1 MSEQDVIVD
10 VDDVSMMFRL
20 YKEKVDDLKNFVIK
34 KIKREISYNEFYAL
48 NDISFQV
55 RRGESFGMVGVN
67 GSGKSTLLKII
78 AGVMKPT
85 KGTVTIHGSVA
96 PMIELGAGFDFDL
109 TARENVF
116 LNGAILGYDKDM
128 LKDRFDEIIH
138 FAELEQFVDVPIK
151 NFSSGMITRL
161 GFSIATIQKPD
172 ILICDEILAVGDYR
186 FQEKCEKRINSML
199 ENGTTLLLVSHNM
212 EQVERLCKNGILLSH
227 GNNLCCGP
235 IKEVCEKYY
244 NL

>member
-1 MSEQDVIVD
+1 MSEQDIIVD

-20 YKEKVDDLKNFVIK
+20 YREKVDDLKNFVIK
-34 KIKREISYNEFYAL
+34 KIKKQISYNEFYAL
-48 NDISFQV
+48 NHISFQV

-85 KGTVTIHGSVA
+85 NGKVTIHGSVA

-128 LKDRFDEIIH
+128 LRERFDDIIH

-186 FQEKCEKRINSML
+186 FQEKCEERINSML

-212 EQVERLCKNGILLSH
+212 DQVERLCKNGILLSH

-235 IKEVCEKYY
+235 IKEVCEKFY

>member
-1 MSEQDVIVD
+1 MSAQDIIVD
-10 VDDVSMMFRL
+10 VEDVSMMFRL

-34 KIKREISYNEFYAL
+34 KLKKQISYNEFYAL

-55 RRGESFGMVGVN
+55 KRGESFGMVGVN

-85 KGTVTIHGSVA
+85 KGKVTIHGSVA

-116 LNGAILGYDKDM
+116 LNGAILGYDKNM
-128 LKDRFDEIIH
+128 LKDRFDEIIQ

-161 GFSIATIQKPD
+161 GFSIATIEKPD

-186 FQEKCEKRINSML
+186 FQEKCEERINSML

-212 EQVERLCKNGILLSH
+212 DQVERLCKNGILLSH

-235 IKEVCEKYY
+235 IEEVCEKYY
-244 NL
+244 SL